1 MIGPLEITR
10 SSTSTTVEIVEDRRT
25 AAKICARKPSRPVS
39 ARTSPQGRRRDPRTI
54 LILVKRAVRFVL
66 IFAVVT
72 MVLMVAATVL
82 LYFVAGQEPAVPART
97 TLVLRPSG
105 ELPEVLPQLV
115 FGEGELTVRSYVE
128 LIRKAKTDT
137 RITGILLRPGSL
149 SSPYWAKIQEVRDAL
164 NDFRASG
171 KYVHAWLEY
180 AGDREYYLASAA
192 DRVYL
197 LPSATLDLTGI
208 ASYELFLR
216 GTFDWIGT
224 YPDFLH
230 VGDYK
235 SAVNTYSE
243 KSFTPAHR
251 EMADSLNRSQYEQLV
266 RGIAQTRK
274 KSEDEIRALIDQ
286 GPFLPVDALRLG
298 LIDEIAYED
307 ELDDINADLRG
318 AEYLDGEDYARVS
331 WRAAGV
337 TLRSKVAVINAVGV
351 INSGYSGFDP
361 INGAVVGADSLVEYI
376 REARADRSIRA
387 IVLRVDSPGGSSTA
401 SDVIWRELS
410 ISRENARPLIVSM
423 SDLAA
428 SGGYYIALAGD
439 AIVAQPGT
447 LTGSIGVYTGKFVTA
462 GSLEKLGANIE
473 SVSRGKQAEMYSP
486 DRRFSPDERK
496 KIAESMQ
503 SVYDQFIERTAAAR
517 HMPPEK
523 VDEVAQGRVWTGEQA
538 RQLGL
543 VDQLGG
549 LYTAIDLA
557 KQRAKIPADEEVE
570 LVVYPPRRSVYE
582 VLADELQS
590 PVGRMQERYTADA
603 LTQLLGPRERRALSA
618 LLAPSRLFR
627 SGQVLTHMPY
637 VFVR

>member
-1 MIGPLEITR
+1 
-10 SSTSTTVEIVEDRRT
+10 
-25 AAKICARKPSRPVS
+25 
-39 ARTSPQGRRRDPRTI
+39 
-54 LILVKRAVRFVL
+54 VKRAVRFVL
-66 IFAVVT
+66 VFLIVAT
-72 MVLMVAATVL
+72 LASAAAMVMLFFMVGA
-82 LYFVAGQEPAVPART
+82 EPAVPARA
-97 TLVLRPSG
+97 TLVLSPSG
-105 ELPEVLPQLV
+105 DLPEVLPEVV
-115 FGEGELTVRSYVE
+115 FGAGELTVRGYVQ
-128 LIRKAKTDT
+128 LIRKAKTDA

-149 SSPYWAKIQEVRDAL
+149 SSPFWAKIQEVRDAL
-164 NDFRASG
+164 ADFRTSG

-235 SAVNTYSE
+235 SAVNTYLE

-251 EMADSLNRSQYEQLV
+251 EMADSLNRSQYDQLV
-266 RGIAQTRK
+266 RGVADARK
-274 KSEDEIRALIDQ
+274 KSEDEVRALIDQ

-298 LIDEIAYED
+298 LIDEVAYED
-307 ELDDINADLRG
+307 ELDDLNDDLRG
-318 AEYLDGEDYARVS
+318 AEFVAAEDYAQVS
-331 WRAAGV
+331 SASGTTR
-337 TLRSKVAVINAVGV
+337 RSKVAVINAVGV
-351 INSGYSGFDP
+351 INSGRSGFDP

-401 SDVIWRELS
+401 SDIIWRELS
-410 ISRENARPLIVSM
+410 ISRETSRPLIVSM

-462 GSLEKLGANIE
+462 GSFAKLGANME

-486 DRRFSPDERK
+486 DRRFTPAERT
-496 KIAESMQ
+496 KITESMQ
-503 SVYDQFIERTAAAR
+503 AVYDQFVERTAAAR
-517 HMPPEK
+517 QMPPEK

-543 VDQLGG
+543 VDELGG

-557 KQRAKIPADEEVE
+557 KQRARIPVDEEVE
-570 LVVYPPRRSVYE
+570 LVIYPPRRSVYE

-590 PVGRMQERYTADA
+590 PLGRMQERQTADA
-603 LTQLLGPRERRALSA
+603 LFQLLGPRERRALSA
-618 LLAPSRLFR
+618 LLAPARLFR
-627 SGQVLTHMPY
+627 SGQVLAHMPY

>member
-1 MIGPLEITR
+1 M
-10 SSTSTTVEIVEDRRT
+10 
-25 AAKICARKPSRPVS
+25 
-39 ARTSPQGRRRDPRTI
+39 
-54 LILVKRAVRFVL
+54 KRAVRFVFVFL
-66 IFAVVT
+66 IVATLVSAAA
-72 MVLMVAATVL
+72 MVMLYVMV
-82 LYFVAGQEPAVPART
+82 GSEPAVPARA
-97 TLVLRPSG
+97 TLVLSPTG
-105 ELPEVLPQLV
+105 DLPEVLPEVV
-115 FGEGELTVRSYVE
+115 FGGGELTVRGYVE
-128 LIRKAKTDT
+128 LIRKAKSDT

-149 SSPYWAKIQEVRDAL
+149 NSPFWAKIQEVRDAL
-164 NDFRASG
+164 DDFRASG

-180 AGDREYYLASAA
+180 AGDREYYLATAA

-224 YPDFLH
+224 FPDFLH

-235 SAVNTYSE
+235 SAVNTYME
-243 KSFTPAHR
+243 RSFTPAHR
-251 EMADSLNRSQYEQLV
+251 EMADSLNRSQFEQLV
-266 RGIAQTRK
+266 RGIADARK
-274 KSEDEIRALIDQ
+274 KSEDEVRALIDD
-286 GPFLPVDALRLG
+286 GPFLPVDALRVG
-298 LIDEIAYED
+298 LIDEVAYED
-307 ELDDINADLRG
+307 ELDDINDDLRG
-318 AEYLDGEDYARVS
+318 AEFVDAEDYAQVS
-331 WRAAGV
+331 WSTGV
-337 TLRSKVAVINAVGV
+337 TRRSKVAVINAVGV
-351 INSGYSGFDP
+351 INSGRSGFDP
-361 INGAVVGADSLVEYI
+361 VNGAVVGADSLVEYI
-376 REARADRSIRA
+376 REARADQSVRA

-410 ISRENARPLIVSM
+410 ISRENSRPLIVSM

-462 GSLEKLGANIE
+462 GSFEKLGANIE
-473 SVSRGKQAEMYSP
+473 SISRGKQAEMYSP
-486 DRRFSPDERK
+486 DRRFTDDERK
-496 KIAESMQ
+496 KISESMQ
-503 SVYDQFIERTAAAR
+503 SVYDQFVERTAAAR

-543 VDQLGG
+543 VDELGG
-549 LYTAIDLA
+549 LYTAIGLA
-557 KQRAKIPADEEVE
+557 KQRARIPADEEVE

-590 PVGRMQERYTADA
+590 PLGRIEERYTADA
-603 LTQLLGPRERRALSA
+603 LLQLLGPRERKALAA

-627 SGQVLTHMPY
+627 SGQVLAHMPY

>member
-1 MIGPLEITR
+1 MGGYT
-10 SSTSTTVEIVEDRRT
+10 DR
-25 AAKICARKPSRPVS
+25 
-39 ARTSPQGRRRDPRTI
+39 
-54 LILVKRAVRFVL
+54 VKRAAWFVFVFL
-66 IFAVVT
+66 
-72 MVLMVAATVL
+72 
-82 LYFVAGQEPAVPART
+82 FVATLVSAAAMLILYVAVGQEPAVPARA
-97 TLVLRPSG
+97 TLVLSPAG
-105 ELPEVLPQLV
+105 DLPEVLPNLV
-115 FGEGELTVRSYVE
+115 FGGGELTVRAYVE
-128 LIRKAKTDT
+128 LIRKAKSDP
-137 RITGILLRPGSL
+137 RITGILLRPGTL
-149 SSPYWAKIQEVRDAL
+149 TSPFWAKVQELRDAL

-180 AGDREYYLASAA
+180 AGDREYYLASTA
-192 DRVYL
+192 DRIYL

-208 ASYELFLR
+208 ASYEVFLR

-235 SAVNTYSE
+235 SAVNTYLE

-266 RGIAQTRK
+266 RGIADARK
-274 KSEDEIRALIDQ
+274 KSEDEVRALIDE
-286 GPFLPVDALRLG
+286 GPFLPADALRLG
-298 LIDEIAYED
+298 LIDEVAYED
-307 ELDDINADLRG
+307 ELDDLNDDLRG
-318 AEYLDGEDYARVS
+318 AAFVEAGDYAKVS
-331 WRAAGV
+331 VGATGR
-337 TLRSKVAVINAVGV
+337 RSKVAVINAVGV
-351 INSGYSGFDP
+351 INSGTSGFDP
-361 INGAVVGADSLVEYI
+361 VNGAVVGADSLVEYI

-410 ISRENARPLIVSM
+410 ISRETSRPLIVSM

-462 GSLEKLGANIE
+462 GSLEKLGANLEAI
-473 SVSRGKQAEMYSP
+473 SRGKHAEMFSP
-486 DRRFSPDERK
+486 DRRFSPEERQ
-496 KIAESMQ
+496 KIGESMQ
-503 SVYDQFIERTAAAR
+503 AVYDQFVERTAAAR
-517 HMPPEK
+517 QMAPEK

-538 RQLGL
+538 KRLGL
-543 VDQLGG
+543 VDELGG

-557 KQRAKIPADEEVE
+557 KQRAHIPADEDVE

-582 VLADELQS
+582 VLADELRS
-590 PVGRMQERYTADA
+590 PIGRLQERSAADA
-603 LTQLLGPRERRALSA
+603 LMQLLGPRERKALSA

-627 SGQVLTHMPY
+627 SGQVLAHMPY

>member
-1 MIGPLEITR
+1 MFL
-10 SSTSTTVEIVEDRRT
+10 IVAT
-25 AAKICARKPSRPVS
+25 LVS
-39 ARTSPQGRRRDPRTI
+39 A
-54 LILVKRAVRFVL
+54 A
-66 IFAVVT
+66 A
-72 MVLMVAATVL
+72 MVMLYLTV
-82 LYFVAGQEPAVPART
+82 GSEPAVPARA
-97 TLVLRPSG
+97 TLVLSPRG
-105 ELPEVLPQLV
+105 DLPEVLPDVV
-115 FGEGELTVRSYVE
+115 FGPGELTVRGYVE

-149 SSPYWAKIQEVRDAL
+149 SSPFWAKIQEVRDAL
-164 NDFRASG
+164 DDFRASG

-224 YPDFLH
+224 FPDFLH

-235 SAVNTYSE
+235 SAVNTYME
-243 KSFTPAHR
+243 KSLTPAHR

-266 RGIAQTRK
+266 RGIADARE
-274 KSEDEIRALIDQ
+274 KSEDEVRALIDE

-298 LIDEIAYED
+298 LIDEVAYED
-307 ELDDINADLRG
+307 ELDDINDDLRG
-318 AEYLDGEDYARVS
+318 AVFVEEEDYAQVS
-331 WRAAGV
+331 WSAAGV
-337 TLRSKVAVINAVGV
+337 TRRSKVAVINAVGV
-351 INSGYSGFDP
+351 INSGRSGFDP
-361 INGAVVGADSLVEYI
+361 VNGAVVGADSLVEYI
-376 REARADRSIRA
+376 REARADRSVRA

-410 ISRENARPLIVSM
+410 ISRENTRPLIVSM

-473 SVSRGKQAEMYSP
+473 SISRGKQAEMYSP
-486 DRRFSPDERK
+486 DRRFTPDERK
-496 KIAESMQ
+496 RITESMQ
-503 SVYDQFIERTAAAR
+503 SVYDQFVERTAAAR

-543 VDQLGG
+543 VDELGG
-549 LYTAIDLA
+549 LYTAIGLA
-557 KQRAKIPADEEVE
+557 KQRARIPADEEVE

-590 PVGRMQERYTADA
+590 PIGRLQERYTADA
-603 LTQLLGPRERRALSA
+603 LIQLLGPRERKALSA

-627 SGQVLTHMPY
+627 SGQVLAHMPY

>member
-1 MIGPLEITR
+1 MKRAAGFVFGFL
-10 SSTSTTVEIVEDRRT
+10 IVAT
-25 AAKICARKPSRPVS
+25 LVS
-39 ARTSPQGRRRDPRTI
+39 AAA
-54 LILVKRAVRFVL
+54 L
-66 IFAVVT
+66 
-72 MVLMVAATVL
+72 LM
-82 LYFVAGQEPAVPART
+82 LYFVVGREPEVPARA
-97 TLVLRPSG
+97 TLVLSPTG
-105 ELPEVLPQLV
+105 DLPEVLPEVV
-115 FGEGELTVRSYVE
+115 FGGDDLTVRGYIE
-128 LIRKAKTDT
+128 LIRKAKGDS
-137 RITGILLRPGSL
+137 RIAGILLRPGHL
-149 SSPYWAKIQEVRDAL
+149 SSPFWAKIQEVRDAL
-164 NDFRASG
+164 DDFRASG

-180 AGDREYYLASAA
+180 AGDREYYLATAA

-208 ASYELFLR
+208 ASYEVFLR
-216 GTFDWIGT
+216 GAFDWIGT

-235 SAVNTYSE
+235 SAVNTYLE

-251 EMADSLNRSQYEQLV
+251 EMADSLNRSQYDQLV
-266 RGIAQTRK
+266 RGIADARK
-274 KSEDEIRALIDQ
+274 KSEAEVRALIDQ

-298 LIDEIAYED
+298 LIDEVAYED
-307 ELDDINADLRG
+307 ELDDINPDLRD
-318 AEYLDGEDYARVS
+318 AHLVEAEDYALVS
-331 WRAAGV
+331 WSATGV
-337 TLRSKVAVINAVGV
+337 TRRSKVAVINAVGV
-351 INSGYSGFDP
+351 INSGQSGFDP
-361 INGAVVGADSLVEYI
+361 VNGAVVGSDSLVKYI

-410 ISRENARPLIVSM
+410 ISRENTRPLIVSM

-462 GSLEKLGANIE
+462 GSLDKLGANIE
-473 SVSRGKQAEMYSP
+473 SISRGKHAEIYSP
-486 DRRFSPDERK
+486 DRRFTPDERI
-496 KIAESMQ
+496 KIQESMQ
-503 SVYDQFIERTAAAR
+503 SVYDQFVERTAAAR

-543 VDQLGG
+543 VDELGG

-557 KQRAKIPADEEVE
+557 KQRARIPADEEVE

-590 PVGRMQERYTADA
+590 PIGRMQERSAADA
-603 LTQLLGPRERRALSA
+603 LVQLLGPRERKALSA
-618 LLAPSRLFR
+618 LLAPARLFR
-627 SGQVLTHMPY
+627 SGQVLAHMPY

>member
-1 MIGPLEITR
+1 M
-10 SSTSTTVEIVEDRRT
+10 
-25 AAKICARKPSRPVS
+25 
-39 ARTSPQGRRRDPRTI
+39 
-54 LILVKRAVRFVL
+54 
-66 IFAVVT
+66 VT
-72 MVLMVAATVL
+72 
-82 LYFVAGQEPAVPART
+82 LYFVVGREPDVPTRA
-97 TLVLRPSG
+97 TLVLSPAG
-105 ELPEVLPQLV
+105 DLPEVLPDVV
-115 FGEGELTVRSYVE
+115 FGGDELTVRGYIE
-128 LIRKAKTDT
+128 LIRKAKGDS
-137 RITGILLRPGSL
+137 RIAGILLRPGNL
-149 SSPYWAKIQEVRDAL
+149 SSPFWARIQEVREAL
-164 NDFRASG
+164 DDFRASG

-180 AGDREYYLASAA
+180 AGDREYYLATAA

-208 ASYELFLR
+208 ASYEVFLR

-235 SAVNTYSE
+235 SAVNTYLE

-251 EMADSLNRSQYEQLV
+251 EMADSLNRSQYDQLV
-266 RGIAQTRK
+266 RGIADARK
-274 KSEDEIRALIDQ
+274 KNEAEVRALIDQ

-298 LIDEIAYED
+298 LIDEVAYED
-307 ELDDINADLRG
+307 ELDDINQDLRD
-318 AEYLDGEDYARVS
+318 AHLVAAEDYALVS
-331 WRAAGV
+331 WRATGV
-337 TLRSKVAVINAVGV
+337 TRRSKVAVINAVGV
-351 INSGYSGFDP
+351 INSGQSGFDP
-361 INGAVVGADSLVEYI
+361 VNGAVVGADSLVKYI

-410 ISRENARPLIVSM
+410 ISRGNGRPLIVSM

-462 GSLEKLGANIE
+462 GSLDKLGANIE
-473 SVSRGKQAEMYSP
+473 SISRGRHAEMYSP
-486 DRRFSPDERK
+486 DRRFSPEERA
-496 KIAESMQ
+496 KIQESMQ
-503 SVYDQFIERTAAAR
+503 SVYDQFVERTAAAR

-543 VDQLGG
+543 VDELGG

-557 KQRAKIPADEEVE
+557 KQRARIPADEEVE

-582 VLADELQS
+582 VLAEELQS
-590 PVGRMQERYTADA
+590 PIGRMQERSAADA
-603 LTQLLGPRERRALSA
+603 LIQLLGPRERKALSA
-618 LLAPSRLFR
+618 LLAPARLFR
-627 SGQVLTHMPY
+627 SGQVLAHMPY

>member
-1 MIGPLEITR
+1 MFL
-10 SSTSTTVEIVEDRRT
+10 IVAT
-25 AAKICARKPSRPVS
+25 LVS
-39 ARTSPQGRRRDPRTI
+39 A
-54 LILVKRAVRFVL
+54 A
-66 IFAVVT
+66 A
-72 MVLMVAATVL
+72 MVMLYLTV
-82 LYFVAGQEPAVPART
+82 GSEPAVPARA
-97 TLVLRPSG
+97 TLVLSPSG
-105 ELPEVLPQLV
+105 DLPEVLPDVV
-115 FGEGELTVRSYVE
+115 FGPGELTVRGYVE
-128 LIRKAKTDT
+128 LIRKAKADT

-149 SSPYWAKIQEVRDAL
+149 SSPFWAKIQEVRDAL
-164 NDFRASG
+164 DDFRASG

-180 AGDREYYLASAA
+180 GGDREYYLASAA

-224 YPDFLH
+224 FPDFLH

-235 SAVNTYSE
+235 SAVNTYME

-266 RGIAQTRK
+266 RGIADARK
-274 KSEDEIRALIDQ
+274 KSEDEVRALIDE

-298 LIDEIAYED
+298 LIDEVAYED
-307 ELDDINADLRG
+307 ELDDINDDLRG
-318 AEYLDGEDYARVS
+318 AEFVEEEDYAQVS
-331 WRAAGV
+331 WSAAGV
-337 TLRSKVAVINAVGV
+337 TRRSKVAVINVVGV
-351 INSGYSGFDP
+351 INSGRSGFDP
-361 INGAVVGADSLVEYI
+361 VNGAVAGAASLVEFI

-410 ISRENARPLIVSM
+410 ISRENSRPLIVSM

-473 SVSRGKQAEMYSP
+473 SISRGKQAEMYSP
-486 DRRFSPDERK
+486 DRRFTADERK
-496 KIAESMQ
+496 KITESMQ
-503 SVYDQFIERTAAAR
+503 SVYDQFVERTAAAR
-517 HMPPEK
+517 QMPPEK

-543 VDQLGG
+543 VDELGG
-549 LYTAIDLA
+549 LYTAIGLA
-557 KQRAKIPADEEVE
+557 KQRARIPADEEVE
-570 LVVYPPRRSVYE
+570 LVIYPPRRSVYE

-590 PVGRMQERYTADA
+590 PIGRLQERYTADA
-603 LTQLLGPRERRALSA
+603 LIQLLGPREKRALSA
-618 LLAPSRLFR
+618 LLAPARLFR
-627 SGQVLTHMPY
+627 SGQVLAHMPY